1 MLSRAEI
8 RKIAR
13 ARLKDAE
20 ALVRSKRYD
29 GAVYLCGYVIELGLK
44 ARICQTLRWESY
56 PSRGN
61 EFKHYASFK
70 THDLDVLLH
79 LSGVEA
85 KIKEKYLADWSQIA
99 EWDTTARY
107 KPPGDAK
114 RGDVLAMIDSAERL
128 LRAI

>member
-44 ARICQTLRWESY
+44 ARICRTLRWEGY
-56 PSRGN
+56 PSTRK
-61 EFKHYASFK
+61 EFEHYSSFK
-70 THDLDVLLH
+70 THNLDVLLH
-79 LSGVEA
+79 LSGVET
-85 KIKEKYLADWSQIA
+85 KIKTQYLADWSQIA
-99 EWDTTARY
+99 AWDPEARY

-114 RGDVLAMIDSAERL
+114 RGDVLAMINSADTL
-128 LRAI
+128 LRVI